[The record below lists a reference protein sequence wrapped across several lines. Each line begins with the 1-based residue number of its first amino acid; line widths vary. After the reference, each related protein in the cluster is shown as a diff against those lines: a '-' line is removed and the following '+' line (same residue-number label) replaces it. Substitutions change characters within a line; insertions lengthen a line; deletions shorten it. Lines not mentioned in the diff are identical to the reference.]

1 MLSAIIQGLALR
13 NSEKCNAALFSRLYA
28 GFWHFLAINRIFFPH
43 RGKTQK
49 FIRKGLIP
57 IIEITREEA
66 EILRARGAQI
76 TVLNPSAPA
85 RKKKRITTEDRW
97 VIKALEQLR
106 SANVCYRSGVS
117 K

>member
-1 MLSAIIQGLALR
+1 M
-13 NSEKCNAALFSRLYA
+13 
-28 GFWHFLAINRIFFPH
+28 AINRNYFP
-43 RGKTQK
+43 RIGKHTLIY
-49 FIRKGLIP
+49 FKGLIS

-76 TVLNPSAPA
+76 TVLNRNAPA

-97 VIKALEQLR
+97 IIRALESMR
-106 SANVCYRSGVS
+106 TSNVCYKFGGV